1 MLASTKPPVIRA
13 MGDSAILLEW
23 GHDIDR
29 TINDQVMAAYR
40 HLASDSFAGI
50 VDLTPSYASLVI
62 AFDPRVTDVQSV
74 SEWVAKNLSECV
86 YTDPPVS
93 RHWKIPLCYDPTLA
107 LDWQQLEQELGLSW
121 QDITALH
128 SSISYRV
135 FALGFLPGF
144 PYLGETPAEL
154 TCQRHDSP
162 LAFVPKSSVGLA
174 GRQTGIYPADSPGGW
189 KILGRLPFDIVN
201 LAQSEPVLFS
211 AGDEVSF
218 NPINIDEFHHISE
231 QHREGQLA
239 TGIYCL

>member
-1 MLASTKPPVIRA
+1 MLASAKLPVIRA

-29 TINDQVMAAYR
+29 TINDQVLTATR
-40 HLASDSFAGI
+40 QLNGGSFSGI

-62 AFDPRVTDVQSV
+62 AFDPMVTDTESV
-74 SEWVAKNLSECV
+74 SKWAANTLSEHF
-86 YTDPPVS
+86 DPNPPSS
-93 RHWKIPLCYDPTLA
+93 RHWKIPLCYDQTLA

-121 QDITALH
+121 QDITASH

-154 TCQRHDSP
+154 ECQRHDTP
-162 LAFVPKSSVGLA
+162 LGNVPKSSVGLA

-189 KILGRLPFDIVN
+189 KIIGRLPFDIVN
-201 LAQSEPVLFS
+201 LAQPEPMLFS

-218 NPINIDEFHHISE
+218 NPISIDEFHDISE
-231 QHREGQLA
+231 QHRERQLV
-239 TGIYCL
+239 TGIYRL

>member
-23 GHDIDR
+23 GHHIDR
-29 TINDQVMAAYR
+29 AINDQVLAAAR
-40 HLASDSFAGI
+40 QLGSDRIRGI
-50 VDLTPSYASLVI
+50 VDLTPSYTSLVI
-62 AFDPRVTDVQSV
+62 VFDPTVTDTESV
-74 SEWVAKNLSECV
+74 AGWAAKKLSE
-86 YTDPPVS
+86 YFDTDAPAS

-121 QDITALH
+121 QDITTLH

-144 PYLGETPAEL
+144 PYLGETPAAL
-154 TCQRHDSP
+154 TCQRHDTP
-162 LAFVPKSSVGLA
+162 LTHVPKSSVGLA

-189 KILGRLPFDIVN
+189 KIIGRLPFDIVN
-201 LAQSEPVLFS
+201 LARSEPVLFS

-218 NPINIDEFHHISE
+218 SPINIDEFHHISGK
-231 QHREGQLA
+231 HREGQLA

>member
-1 MLASTKPPVIRA
+1 MPASNKPPVIRA

-29 TINDQVMAAYR
+29 TVNDQVLAATR
-40 HLASDSFAGI
+40 QLDSDSFTGI

-62 AFDPRVTDVQSV
+62 AFDPTVTDAESV
-74 SEWVAKNLSECV
+74 SGWAINTLSEHFD
-86 YTDPPVS
+86 TDPPVS
-93 RHWKIPLCYDPTLA
+93 RHWKIPICYDQTLA
-107 LDWQQLEQELGLSW
+107 LDWQQLEQELELSW
-121 QDITALH
+121 QKIAILH

-154 TCQRHDSP
+154 MCQRHETP
-162 LAFVPKSSVGLA
+162 LGHVPKSSVGLA
-174 GRQTGIYPADSPGGW
+174 GRQTGIYPANSPGGW
-189 KILGRLPFDIVN
+189 KIIGRLPFDIVN

-239 TGIYCL
+239 TGIYRL